1 MRPDWTSEHAQHE
14 GNPVS
19 QRPPTIAVLDYG
31 MGNLHSVSRAIAK
44 VGGTAKVT
52 QDGAV
57 LPAADA
63 LVIPGVGAFGAC
75 MRALEDRGLD
85 RAIRGFVDTGRPV
98 FGVCLGM
105 QVLFKESDE
114 DPEEGLAIV
123 PGRCRKLPSN
133 VKVPHMG
140 WNTVDWSGEHPYID
154 GIPSGTRFYFV
165 HSYAPDV
172 IEGTTVGVTDYG
184 RPFSSVVAKDNVFAT
199 QFHPEKSADAG
210 LQIYA
215 SFVKAVSGR

>member
-1 MRPDWTSEHAQHE
+1 MRHDRTSEHAQHE
-14 GNPVS
+14 GNAVS
-19 QRPPTIAVLDYG
+19 AATIAVLDYG

-44 VGGTAKVT
+44 VGGTAEVT
-52 QDGAV
+52 QDGAA

-75 MRALEDRGLD
+75 MRALEGLGLD
-85 RAIRGFVDTGRPV
+85 RAIRGFVGTGRPV

-123 PGRCRKLPSN
+123 PGRSRKLPSN

-140 WNTVDWSGEHPYID
+140 WNTVDWTGTHPYIE
-154 GIPSGTRFYFV
+154 GIPGGTRFYFV
-165 HSYAPDV
+165 HSFAPDV
-172 IEGTTVGVTDYG
+172 DATTIGVTDHG
-184 RPFSSVVAKDNVFAT
+184 RLFSSVVAQGNVFAT
-199 QFHPEKSADAG
+199 QFHPEKSSDAG
-210 LQIYA
+210 LQIYE
-215 SFVKAVSGR
+215 SFVRAVKAA

>member
-1 MRPDWTSEHAQHE
+1 VQSDRARDDAEHERNA
-14 GNPVS
+14 VS
-19 QRPPTIAVLDYG
+19 PRSGSIAVLDYG
-31 MGNLHSVSRAIAK
+31 MGNLHSVSRAIAT
-44 VGGTAKVT
+44 VGGNAEVT
-52 QDGAV
+52 REPEVVGD
-57 LPAADA
+57 ADA

-75 MRALEDRGLD
+75 VRALTERGLD
-85 RAIRGFVDTGRPV
+85 RAIHDFVATGRPV

-114 DPEEGLAIV
+114 DPEEGLSIV
-123 PGRCRKLPSN
+123 PGRSRKLPPD

-140 WNTVDWSGEHPYID
+140 WNTVDWMEDHPYVH
-154 GIPSGTRFYFV
+154 GIPGGTRFYFV

-172 IEGTTVGVTDYG
+172 IEGTTVGVTNYG

-215 SFVKAVSGR
+215 SFVKAVPGP

>member
-1 MRPDWTSEHAQHE
+1 MQPDGALDDAQHE
-14 GNPVS
+14 RNAVTV
-19 QRPPTIAVLDYG
+19 RPGSIAVLDYG
-31 MGNLHSVSRAIAK
+31 MGNLHSVSRAIAR
-44 VGGTAKVT
+44 VGGSAEVT
-52 QDGAV
+52 RE
-57 LPAADA
+57 PAEVAGADA

-75 MRALEDRGLD
+75 IRALAQRGLD
-85 RAIRGFVDTGRPV
+85 RAIHDFVGTGRPV

-114 DPEEGLAIV
+114 DPEEGLSIV
-123 PGRCRKLPSN
+123 PGRSRKLPAN

-140 WNTVDWSGEHPYID
+140 WNTVDWAGEHPYVA

-172 IEGTTVGVTDYG
+172 IDGTTVGVTDHG
-184 RPFSSVVAKDNVFAT
+184 RPFSSVIAQDNVFAT

-210 LQIYA
+210 LHIYE
-215 SFVKAVSGR
+215 SFVKAVSTR

>member
-1 MRPDWTSEHAQHE
+1 VRPDRQGYDAQHQ
-14 GNPVS
+14 GNVVI
-19 QRPPTIAVLDYG
+19 RPGAIAVLDYG
-31 MGNLHSVSRAIAK
+31 MGNLHSVSRAIAT
-44 VGGTAKVT
+44 VGGNAETTREPRDV
-52 QDGAV
+52 DGAV
-57 LPAADA
+57 A

-75 MRALEDRGLD
+75 VRALRDRGLD
-85 RAIRGFVDTGRPV
+85 RAIKDFVATGRPV
-98 FGVCLGM
+98 FGVCVGM
-105 QVLFKESDE
+105 QVLFTGSDE
-114 DPEEGLAIV
+114 DPEEGLSIV
-123 PGRCRKLPSN
+123 PGWSRKLPPD

-140 WNTVDWSGEHPYID
+140 WNTVDWSGAHPYLD
-154 GIPSGTRFYFV
+154 GIVSGSHFYFV

-184 RPFSSVVAKDNVFAT
+184 RPFSAVVARDNVFAT

>member
-1 MRPDWTSEHAQHE
+1 MRPNGSGLNAQLE
-14 GNPVS
+14 GNAVT
-19 QRPPTIAVLDYG
+19 RRGAIAVLDYG
-31 MGNLHSVSRAIAK
+31 MGNLHSVSRAVAI
-44 VGGTAKVT
+44 VGGDAETT
-52 QDGAV
+52 REPEAV
-57 LPAADA
+57 GRAAA

-75 MRALEDRGLD
+75 VRALRERGLD
-85 RAIRGFVDTGRPV
+85 RAIRDFVDTGRPV

-105 QVLFKESDE
+105 QVLFQRSDE
-114 DPEEGLAIV
+114 DPEEGLSIV
-123 PGRCRKLPSN
+123 PGRSRKLPMD

-140 WNTVDWSGEHPYID
+140 WNTVDWSGEHPYLG
-154 GIPSGTRFYFV
+154 GIPSGSHFYFV

-184 RPFSSVVAKDNVFAT
+184 RPFSAVVAKDNVFAT

>member
-1 MRPDWTSEHAQHE
+1 VNAHPA
-14 GNPVS
+14 
-19 QRPPTIAVLDYG
+19 TIAVLDYG

-44 VGGTAKVT
+44 VGGTAEVT

-98 FGVCLGM
+98 FGICLGM

-123 PGRCRKLPSN
+123 PGRSRKLPSS

-140 WNTVDWSGEHPYID
+140 WNTVDWTGTHPYVD
-154 GIPSGTRFYFV
+154 GIPDGTRFYFV
-165 HSYAPDV
+165 HSFAPDV
-172 IEGTTVGVTDYG
+172 VEGTTIGVTDHG
-184 RPFSSVVAKDNVFAT
+184 RLFSSVVAQGNVFAT
-199 QFHPEKSADAG
+199 QFHPEKSSDAG
-210 LQIYA
+210 LQIYE
-215 SFVKAVSGR
+215 SFVRAVKAA

>member
-1 MRPDWTSEHAQHE
+1 MRPDGSIEQAQHE
-14 GNPVS
+14 GNAVS
-19 QRPPTIAVLDYG
+19 AATIAVLDYG

-44 VGGTAKVT
+44 VGGTAEVT
-52 QDGAV
+52 QDGAA

-75 MRALEDRGLD
+75 MRALEGLGLD
-85 RAIRGFVDTGRPV
+85 RAIRGFVGTGRPV

-123 PGRCRKLPSN
+123 PGRSRRLPWN

-140 WNTVDWSGEHPYID
+140 WNTVDWTGTHPYIE
-154 GIPSGTRFYFV
+154 GIPGGTRFYFV
-165 HSYAPDV
+165 HSFAPDV
-172 IEGTTVGVTDYG
+172 DATTIGVTDHG
-184 RPFSSVVAKDNVFAT
+184 RLFSSVVAQGNVFAT
-199 QFHPEKSADAG
+199 QFHPEKSSDAG
-210 LQIYA
+210 LQIYE
-215 SFVKAVSGR
+215 SFVRAVKAA

>member
-1 MRPDWTSEHAQHE
+1 
-14 GNPVS
+14 VS
-19 QRPPTIAVLDYG
+19 PRSGSIAVLDYG
-31 MGNLHSVSRAIAK
+31 MGNLHSVSRAIAT
-44 VGGTAKVT
+44 VGGNAGLTRDPEQVA
-52 QDGAV
+52 D
-57 LPAADA
+57 ADA

-75 MRALEDRGLD
+75 VRALTERGLD
-85 RAIRGFVDTGRPV
+85 RAIHDFVGTGRPV

-114 DPEEGLAIV
+114 DPEEGLSIV
-123 PGRCRKLPSN
+123 PGRSRKLPPN

-140 WNTVDWSGEHPYID
+140 WNTVEWTGEHPYID
-154 GIPSGTRFYFV
+154 AIPSGTRFYFV

-172 IEGTTVGVTDYG
+172 IEGTTVGVTEYG
-184 RPFSSVVAKDNVFAT
+184 RPFSSIVAKDNVFAT

>member
-1 MRPDWTSEHAQHE
+1 MQPDGALDDAQHE
-14 GNPVS
+14 RSVVTV
-19 QRPPTIAVLDYG
+19 RPGSIAVLDYG

-44 VGGTAKVT
+44 VGGNAEVT
-52 QDGAV
+52 RE
-57 LPAADA
+57 PAEVAGADA

-75 MRALEDRGLD
+75 IRALSQRGLD
-85 RAIRGFVDTGRPV
+85 RAIHDFVGTGRPV

-114 DPEEGLAIV
+114 DREEGLSIV
-123 PGRCRKLPSN
+123 PGRSRKLPAN

-140 WNTVDWSGEHPYID
+140 WNTVDWAGEHPYVA

-172 IEGTTVGVTDYG
+172 IDGTTVGVTDHG
-184 RPFSSVVAKDNVFAT
+184 RPFSSVIAKDNVFAT

-210 LQIYA
+210 LHIYE
-215 SFVKAVSGR
+215 SFVKAVSTR

>member
-1 MRPDWTSEHAQHE
+1 VRPDRALDDAQLE
-14 GNPVS
+14 RDPVILRHGS
-19 QRPPTIAVLDYG
+19 IAVLDYG
-31 MGNLHSVSRAIAK
+31 MGNLHSVSRAIAT
-44 VGGTAKVT
+44 VGGNAEVT
-52 QDGAV
+52 RE
-57 LPAADA
+57 PAEVAEAAA

-75 MRALEDRGLD
+75 VRALSERGLD
-85 RAIRGFVDTGRPV
+85 RAIHHFVATGRPV

-114 DPEEGLAIV
+114 DPEEGLSIV
-123 PGRCRKLPSN
+123 PGRSRKLPPD

-140 WNTVDWSGEHPYID
+140 WNTVEWSRAHPYTD
-154 GIPSGTRFYFV
+154 GIPSETRFYFV

-215 SFVKAVSGR
+215 SFVKAVSDR

>member
-1 MRPDWTSEHAQHE
+1 MQPDGAGDDTQLERNAVTV
-14 GNPVS
+14 GAGA
-19 QRPPTIAVLDYG
+19 IAILDYG
-31 MGNLHSVSRAIAK
+31 MGNLHSVARAIEK
-44 VGGTAKVT
+44 VDGNAEVT
-52 QDGAV
+52 REPSDVAG
-57 LPAADA
+57 ADA

-75 MRALEDRGLD
+75 VRALAQRGLD
-85 RAIRGFVDTGRPV
+85 RAIHDFVASGRPV

-114 DPEEGLAIV
+114 DPEEGLSIV
-123 PGRCRKLPSN
+123 PGRSRKLPAN

-140 WNTVDWSGEHPYID
+140 WNTVDWAGEHPYIA

-172 IEGTTVGVTDYG
+172 IHGTTVGITEHG
-184 RPFSSVVAKDNVFAT
+184 RPFSSVIAQDNVFAT

-210 LQIYA
+210 LHIYE
-215 SFVKAVSGR
+215 SFVKAVSNR

>member
-1 MRPDWTSEHAQHE
+1 VRPDGPWHDAEHE
-14 GNPVS
+14 GDPVT
-19 QRPPTIAVLDYG
+19 RPGSIAVLDYG
-31 MGNLHSVSRAIAK
+31 MGNLHSVSRAIAT
-44 VGGTAKVT
+44 VGGNPEMAHEPESVGTA
-52 QDGAV
+52 A
-57 LPAADA
+57 A

-75 MRALEDRGLD
+75 VRALKERGLD
-85 RAIRGFVDTGRPV
+85 QAILDFVATGRPV

-105 QVLFKESDE
+105 QVLFEESDE
-114 DPEEGLAIV
+114 DPDEGLSIV
-123 PGRCRKLPSN
+123 PGRSRKLPPD

-140 WNTVDWSGEHPYID
+140 WNTVDWSGEHPYVD
-154 GIPSGTRFYFV
+154 GISRGTRFYFV

-172 IEGTTVGVTDYG
+172 IEGTTVGITDYG
-184 RPFSSVVAKDNVFAT
+184 RPFSAVVAKDNVFAT

>member
-1 MRPDWTSEHAQHE
+1 
-14 GNPVS
+14 VS
-19 QRPPTIAVLDYG
+19 GAARSIAVLDYG

-44 VGGTAKVT
+44 VGGNAVVT
-52 QDGAV
+52 RDPGDV
-57 LPAADA
+57 VDADA

-75 MRALEDRGLD
+75 VRALTEQGLD
-85 RAIRGFVDTGRPV
+85 RAIHGFVDTGRPV

-114 DPEEGLAIV
+114 DPEEGLSIV
-123 PGRCRKLPSN
+123 PGRSRKLPED

-140 WNTVDWSGEHPYID
+140 WNTVEWAGEHPYVA

-172 IEGTTVGVTDYG
+172 IEGTTVGVTHHG
-184 RPFSSVVAKDNVFAT
+184 RPFSSVVASDNVFAT
-199 QFHPEKSADAG
+199 QFHPEKSSDAG
-210 LQIYA
+210 LQIYE
-215 SFVKAVSGR
+215 SFVKAVSET

>member
-1 MRPDWTSEHAQHE
+1 MTVGAPKI
-14 GNPVS
+14 V
-19 QRPPTIAVLDYG
+19 VLDYG
-31 MGNLHSVSRAIAK
+31 MGNLHSVSRAIET
-44 VGGTAKVT
+44 VGGSASVTANRR
-52 QDGAV
+52 DIGN
-57 LPAADA
+57 ADA

-75 MRALEDRGLD
+75 VRALAERGLD
-85 RAIRGFVDTGRPV
+85 QAIRVFVESGRPV

-114 DPEEGLAIV
+114 DPEEGLSIV
-123 PGRCRKLPSN
+123 AGRSRRLPPD

-140 WNTVDWSGEHPYID
+140 WNTVEWSGSHPYVD
-154 GIPSGTRFYFV
+154 GIPDGARFYFV

-172 IEGTTVGVTDYG
+172 IVGTTVGITEYG
-184 RPFSSVVAKDNVFAT
+184 RRFSSVVAHDNVFAT

-215 SFVKAVSGR
+215 SFVKAVAGR